1 MYRDDEL
8 LSSQIEKATDD
19 INRYLNQVDVM
30 GYDRM
35 IPLQDGWHLTYNE
48 KSCRYLI
55 YNPGYCTPSAR
66 YYTDDRFSS
75 LWEAILFI
83 NREFVLKCIETQTK
97 TSR

>member
-30 GYDRM
+30 GYERM
-35 IPLQDGWHLTYNE
+35 IPLDDQWYLFYHENLC
-48 KSCRYLI
+48 KYLI
-55 YNPGYCTPSAR
+55 YNPNTCTPSGR
-66 YYTDDRFSS
+66 YYTDDTFSS

-83 NREFVLKCIETQTK
+83 NREFVLKCIEIPTK